1 MRTVKV
7 PDKFAPL
14 FEQAQHYVAEYFSD
28 RNERPERGTIELS
41 GQRYMLVRAG
51 AMSVE
56 FFEMV
61 RGLYPGDD
69 EREALAVA
77 RSLLFDIAHAM
88 GIADA
93 KVFAARMGL
102 DEPIARLSAGP
113 IHFAHAGWA
122 FVEIFSESSPTPDQ
136 DFYLVYDHPYSFE
149 SDSWLAARKP
159 TSSPVC
165 VMSAG
170 YSSGWCES
178 SFGLELV
185 ASEVTCRAK
194 GDQACRFIM
203 APPSRIEGRIKAY
216 LEQNPAVS
224 AQVTSVEVP
233 GFFARKKAE
242 DALKLSHE
250 QLKRANE
257 ELERRVRQR
266 THELEQANAR
276 LEQDIQERMR
286 TEEALSASEELNRRI
301 IEALP
306 GGLVHVLA
314 DASIVYANAEACRI
328 YGLSYDEL
336 VQRYTTDFE
345 TNTYHDDGKLAVVAD
360 FPVTRAIETGQ
371 RQGPVV
377 FGVRRPDR
385 EVTWGV
391 YTAVP
396 ILDRKTGAATGAIV
410 TFLDITE
417 RKRAEQERR
426 RLEAKLLQTQKLES
440 LGVLAGGIAH
450 EFNNLLVG
458 VMGNAALARELCD
471 PASELD
477 ELLAALE
484 EAALRAQDLTRQMLA
499 YSGKGHFRIER
510 VNLSREVARMIPLLS
525 ASMPKRV
532 VVEYAPAAGSTDVD
546 VDLTQLH
553 QVIMS
558 LVTNAAES
566 IEHWGSVRVGT
577 GAMHLSEDDLAQCTH
592 GDAVLPGDYAYVEV
606 TDTGAGISEATRAKI
621 FDPFFTTKF
630 SGRGLGLAA
639 VLGIVRGHRGAIRIE
654 SEPGV
659 GTRFR
664 VLLPCASTSTEP
676 QSRAQALPPK
686 QARRL
691 LLLIDDD
698 AAVMTV
704 MQKTLQA
711 AGFETLS
718 AGTGQEGVRLYQL
731 HHDRLAAV
739 ILDLT
744 MPDISGTEVFSEL
757 QRIYSEIPVILI
769 SGYSEEEATARF
781 GVRGLAGFLAKP
793 FTPTELRKIVTLA
806 IESG

>member
-1 MRTVKV
+1 MRTAKV
-7 PDKFAPL
+7 PDKFEPL
-14 FEQAQHYVAEYFSD
+14 FEQAQQYVAEYFAN
-28 RNERPERGTIELS
+28 RTEQPERGTIELS

-69 EREALAVA
+69 EREALSVA

-88 GIADA
+88 GLADA
-93 KVFAARMGL
+93 KVFAARMGMDDPL
-102 DEPIARLSAGP
+102 ARLSAGP

-122 FVEIFSESSPTPDQ
+122 FVEILDESNPTPDE

-149 SDSWLAARKP
+149 SDSWLSAKKA
-159 TSSPVC
+159 SDSPVC

-178 SFGLELV
+178 SFRLELV
-185 ASEVTCRAK
+185 ASEITCRAK
-194 GDQACRFIM
+194 GDRACRFIM
-203 APPSRIEGRIKAY
+203 APPSRIEERIRAY
-216 LEQNPAVS
+216 LRRHPGIR
-224 AQVTSVEVP
+224 AQVTSFEVP
-233 GFFARKKAE
+233 GFFARKQAE
-242 DALKLSHE
+242 DALKQSHE

-266 THELEQANAR
+266 TQELEQANAS
-276 LEQDIQERMR
+276 LERDIQERMR

-301 IEALP
+301 VDALP

-314 DASIVYANAEACRI
+314 DGSIVHANAEACRM
-328 YGLSYDEL
+328 YGLSYDEM
-336 VQRYTTDFE
+336 VQRYAVDFE
-345 TNTYHDDGKLAVVAD
+345 TITYHENGQPAVVTD
-360 FPVTRAIETGQ
+360 FPVTPALATGKP
-371 RQGPVV
+371 QGPKV
-377 FGVRRPDR
+377 FGVRRPSG
-385 EVTWGV
+385 ELAWGL

-396 ILDRKTGAATGAIV
+396 LLDRKTGATTGAIV

-450 EFNNLLVG
+450 DFNNLLVG
-458 VMGNAALARELCD
+458 VMGNAALARELCERG
-471 PASELD
+471 SELD
-477 ELLAALE
+477 ELLVALE
-484 EAALRAQDLTRQMLA
+484 EAAQRAQDLTRQMLA

-510 VNLSREVARMIPLLS
+510 VNLSHEVSRMVPLLN

-532 VVEYAPAAGSTDVD
+532 SIDYELADAAPDIDVD
-546 VDLTQLH
+546 VTQLR

-566 IEHWGSVRVGT
+566 IERSGSVRVAT
-577 GAMHLSEDDLAQCTH
+577 GATHLTEIDLTSCTH
-592 GDAVLPGDYAYVEV
+592 GEGVLPGDYVYVEV
-606 TDTGAGISEATRAKI
+606 TDTGLGISEAARGKI

-639 VLGIVRGHRGAIRIE
+639 VLGIVRGHRGAIQLH
-654 SEPGV
+654 SKPGA
-659 GTRFR
+659 GSQFR
-664 VLLPCASTSTEP
+664 VLFPCASVRLELDA
-676 QSRAQALPPK
+676 RAQSLSHPNA
-686 QARRL
+686 QRL

-698 AAVMTV
+698 AAVLAV
-704 MQKTLQA
+704 MNKTLQA
-711 AGFETLS
+711 AGFETLCAS
-718 AGTGQEGVRLYQL
+718 SGREGVRLYEL
-731 HHDRLAAV
+731 HHRRLAAV

-757 QRIYSEIPVILI
+757 KRIKSEIPVVLV
-769 SGYSEEEATARF
+769 SGYAEEEAAGRF
-781 GVRGLAGFLAKP
+781 ASRGLAGFLAKP
-793 FTPTELRKIVTLA
+793 FTPAELRKIVTQA
-806 IESG
+806 IESD